1 MTAVGVVGV
10 VGVVV
15 SSRADLVFFLQSF
28 VATLRSPRSRDALVI
43 RRDTIVY
50 VTRHDTRGD
59 SDALRAQTSLHC
71 VIKTQ

>member
-10 VGVVV
+10 VG
-15 SSRADLVFFLQSF
+15 SSRAALVFFLFSF

-50 VTRHDTRGD
+50 VTRHDTR
-59 SDALRAQTSLHC
+59 
-71 VIKTQ
+71 V